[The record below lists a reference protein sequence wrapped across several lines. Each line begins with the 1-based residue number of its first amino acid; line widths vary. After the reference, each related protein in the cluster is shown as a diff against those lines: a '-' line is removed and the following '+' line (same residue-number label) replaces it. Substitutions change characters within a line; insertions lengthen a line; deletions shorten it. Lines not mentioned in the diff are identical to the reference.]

1 MSPDEIIAEYQVT
14 SGAQRGTQLTLYANR
29 MELHGGDSMEMLPLA
44 HLASV
49 RVAFERE
56 PRKLNWAIG
65 LLVTAL
71 MLASV
76 SAPLQNWMTD
86 LVAKVSA
93 GGGRE
98 SLESVLIAGFT
109 AFGSLA
115 RLLSPLAGILA
126 AAAIALL
133 AFFWIGR
140 TTLTLAFAATER
152 SCTVRGRDSRLVEF
166 AELVGEQLA
175 ARKD

>member
-1 MSPDEIIAEYQVT
+1 MSPDQIISDYEVA
-14 SGAQRGTQLTLYANR
+14 GGTHLTLYANR
-29 MELHGGDSMEMLPLA
+29 MELHGGDALEIVPLA

-56 PRKLNWAIG
+56 PRKLSWALG
-65 LLVTAL
+65 LLIAAL
-71 MLASV
+71 VLASI
-76 SAPLQNWMTD
+76 SGPLQSWMAD
-86 LVAKVSA
+86 LVAKVGA

-98 SLESVLIAGFT
+98 SLDSVLVAGFT

-115 RLLSPLAGILA
+115 RLLSPVASVLA
-126 AAAIALL
+126 AAAVALL
-133 AFFWIGR
+133 VLFWLGR

-175 ARKD
+175 ARGS